1 MKINITFIEK
11 LNKSLL
17 FLDGLGAA
25 LPPPPCETLAL
36 KLGPHQPR
44 LLRPHPSHNPVAV
57 LGPPL
62 RHHLPA
68 GGVQVEVGPGSGIS
82 PLASTPRGAQ
92 SLAAEGGGRGD
103 VHQVVTQRLV
113 DEGFDGGA
121 GCLWGGGGQKTTRS
135 LPPQR
140 I

>member
-1 MKINITFIEK
+1 M
-11 LNKSLL
+11 
-17 FLDGLGAA
+17 GAV

-44 LLRPHPSHNPVAV
+44 LLRPHPSHDPVAAAL

-82 PLASTPRGAQ
+82 PLASTPGGAQ
-92 SLAAEGGGRGD
+92 RLAAEGGGRGD

-113 DEGFDGGA
+113 DEGSDGGA
-121 GCLWGGGGQKTTRS
+121 GCLRGGNGRKQQEVSHHSVFKEMS
-135 LPPQR
+135 LR
-140 I
+140 FNLV